1 MDSTSSS
8 DIAIFT
14 IQSKTKNQLHVEKGF
29 MDEILCKKL
38 TSLDKKRR
46 SKRKRINKR
55 DSRSSGETFET
66 TVTNTS
72 TTTLTNTYTTTPRRT
87 LVFHL
92 AMKIGFNE
100 ASGMTNRL
108 PDCCRQGGGGAY
120 CDTRSGGGKQLGPF
134 LPGKLGW
141 RGGMAVPPGSP
152 SSLAR
157 RGPMDPKGLGCRQ
170 APAVR
175 ESASGDAVCRLRS
188 GREHAGDGGDRQVS
202 QTR

>member
-46 SKRKRINKR
+46 SKRKRINKQ

-72 TTTLTNTYTTTPRRT
+72 TTTTTT
-87 LVFHL
+87 
-92 AMKIGFNE
+92 KKK
-100 ASGMTNRL
+100 
-108 PDCCRQGGGGAY
+108 
-120 CDTRSGGGKQLGPF
+120 RS
-134 LPGKLGW
+134 
-141 RGGMAVPPGSP
+141 
-152 SSLAR
+152 
-157 RGPMDPKGLGCRQ
+157 
-170 APAVR
+170 
-175 ESASGDAVCRLRS
+175 E
-188 GREHAGDGGDRQVS
+188 GDGWPNIQGFLKKLLQD
-202 QTR
+202 